1 MARVTVEDCIKVIES
16 RFELI
21 LIAAERSRILS
32 KGAEPLL
39 ERDRDKNPV
48 VALREIAEKKLNLDQ
63 TKETLVKG
71 LQKYHEE
78 VLTEP
83 HEDDNTKEELVVE
96 KPQLSE
102 DMIEDVEKNAP
113 LKRIGSADE
122 VAGAAIL
129 LASKA
134 GAFITGQTIVMDGG
148 VTIAGRG

>member
-1 MARVTVEDCIKVIES
+1 MARVTVEDCVKVIES

-39 ERDRDKNPV
+39 DRDRDKNPV
-48 VALREIAEKKLNLDQ
+48 VALREIAEKKLDLEQ
-63 TKETLVKG
+63 TKDTLVKG

-83 HEDDNTKEELVVE
+83 HEDEVDTKEQIVE

-102 DMIEDVEKNAP
+102 DIIEDVEEHASEAG
-113 LKRIGSADE
+113 LSIDE
-122 VAGAAIL
+122 N
-129 LASKA
+129 S
-134 GAFITGQTIVMDGG
+134 
-148 VTIAGRG
+148 

>member
-1 MARVTVEDCIKVIES
+1 MARVTVEDCVKVVES

-39 ERDRDKNPV
+39 DRDRDKNPV
-48 VALREIAEKKLNLDQ
+48 VALREIAEEKLDLEQ

-83 HEDDNTKEELVVE
+83 DEDEEAE
-96 KPQLSE
+96 NMEGLSFAE
-102 DMIEDVEKNAP
+102 AKKGLSVRFGVPVDDIEIIIK
-113 LKRIGSADE
+113 G
-122 VAGAAIL
+122 
-129 LASKA
+129 
-134 GAFITGQTIVMDGG
+134 
-148 VTIAGRG
+148 

>member
-1 MARVTVEDCIKVIES
+1 MARVTVEDCVKVIES

-39 ERDRDKNPV
+39 DRDRDKNPV
-48 VALREIAEKKLNLDQ
+48 VALREIAEKKLDLDQ

-83 HEDDNTKEELVVE
+83 DEGEEDTKEQIVE
-96 KPQLSE
+96 TQQLSE
-102 DMIEDVEKNAP
+102 DIIEDVEENASEAG
-113 LKRIGSADE
+113 LSIDE
-122 VAGAAIL
+122 N
-129 LASKA
+129 S
-134 GAFITGQTIVMDGG
+134 
-148 VTIAGRG
+148 

>member
-1 MARVTVEDCIKVIES
+1 MARVTVEDCVKVIES

-39 ERDRDKNPV
+39 DRDRDKNPV
-48 VALREIAEKKLNLDQ
+48 VALREIAEKKLDLEQ
-63 TKETLVKG
+63 TKDTLVKG

-83 HEDDNTKEELVVE
+83 HEDEVDTKEQIVE

-102 DMIEDVEKNAP
+102 DIIEDVEKNA
-113 LKRIGSADE
+113 SE
-122 VAGAAIL
+122 AGLSIDDN
-129 LASKA
+129 S
-134 GAFITGQTIVMDGG
+134 
-148 VTIAGRG
+148 

>member
-1 MARVTVEDCIKVIES
+1 MARVTVEDCVKVIES

-39 ERDRDKNPV
+39 DRDRDKNPV
-48 VALREIAEKKLNLDQ
+48 VALREIAEKKLDLEQ

-83 HEDDNTKEELVVE
+83 NEGEEDTKEQIVE

-102 DMIEDVEKNAP
+102 DMIEDVEKNASEAG
-113 LKRIGSADE
+113 LSIDE
-122 VAGAAIL
+122 N
-129 LASKA
+129 S
-134 GAFITGQTIVMDGG
+134 
-148 VTIAGRG
+148 

>member
-1 MARVTVEDCIKVIES
+1 MARVTVEDCVKVIES

-39 ERDRDKNPV
+39 DRDRDKNPV
-48 VALREIAEKKLNLDQ
+48 VALREIAEKKLDLEQ
-63 TKETLVKG
+63 TKDTLVKS

-83 HEDDNTKEELVVE
+83 HEGEEDIKEQMVE

-102 DMIEDVEKNAP
+102 DIIEDVEKNASEAG
-113 LKRIGSADE
+113 LSIDE
-122 VAGAAIL
+122 N
-129 LASKA
+129 S
-134 GAFITGQTIVMDGG
+134 
-148 VTIAGRG
+148 